1 MFVEGETGTTP
12 FSLGYGFM
20 QPLIDG
26 EDARSNGLIAM
37 LLLGL
42 LFITLFIIIA
52 SPAIRERLLLLWEL
66 LLSDLAEFFKLKKK
80 YARQS
85 RRRNASPIQ

>member
-1 MFVEGETGTTP
+1 MCHQGNCRELCGIALSILIVLLKILEQILGRMFIEGETGTAP
-12 FSLGYGFM
+12 FSLGYGYGFM

-42 LFITLFIIIA
+42 LFVTLFIIIA
-52 SPAIRERLLLLWEL
+52 SPCH
-66 LLSDLAEFFKLKKK
+66 S
-80 YARQS
+80 
-85 RRRNASPIQ
+85 